1 MGARAAGGGVVS
13 MSPQEVIDR
22 RTRCEKLH
30 SELMFA
36 LGESHSHGEALTRI
50 GSEPIAVS
58 NSKLMIRTLRDAADS
73 YFKCGQ
79 LMRRMCD
86 LMEPVIDE
94 VNKT

>member
-1 MGARAAGGGVVS
+1 MS
-13 MSPQEVIDR
+13 MSNQEITDR
-22 RTRCEKLH
+22 RTRCERLH

-36 LGESHSHGEALTRI
+36 LGESYSHVEALTRL
-50 GSEPIAVS
+50 GSAPISAS
-58 NSKLMIRTLRDAADS
+58 NSKLMIGTLRDAADS